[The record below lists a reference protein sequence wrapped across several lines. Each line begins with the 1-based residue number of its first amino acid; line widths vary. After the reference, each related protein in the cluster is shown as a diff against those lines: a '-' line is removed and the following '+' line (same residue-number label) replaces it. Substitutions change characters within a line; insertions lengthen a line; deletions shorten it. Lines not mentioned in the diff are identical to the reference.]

1 MKTLPMEP
9 MKLIVSIVERGQGR
23 NMIELFNGQKVTYHL
38 QCAGKGT
45 ATSEIMDLLGLDSL
59 EKDVVFS
66 IGKATLVN
74 QLMRDLNHELRGN
87 ARSKG
92 IVFDMKIT
100 AMSHVLAL
108 AILMPVREME
118 GREDI
123 MMEEG
128 MENSMILVTVNQG
141 FTEEVMHTA
150 RKAGARGGTIIR
162 ARWAGSESTEE
173 FYGITVQQEKEII
186 AIVSPSSKRKD
197 IMEAINS
204 QHGLKTEAR
213 GTVCSLAIE
222 DMVRLG

>member
-9 MKLIVSIVERGQGR
+9 MNVIVSIVERGQGR
-23 NMIELFNGQKVTYHL
+23 NILDLFTGQKVTHHF
-38 QCAGKGT
+38 QCVGTGT

-59 EKDVVFS
+59 EKDVIFS
-66 IGKATLVN
+66 VAKRTMAN
-74 QLMRDLNHELRGN
+74 KLMRDLNNELRGN

-92 IVFDMKIT
+92 IVFDMKLT
-100 AMSHVLAL
+100 AMAHVTAL
-108 AILMPVREME
+108 AILMPVRNEQ
-118 GREDI
+118 GREDT

-128 MENSMILVTVNQG
+128 LENSMILVTVNQG
-141 FTEEVMHTA
+141 FTEEVMNTA
-150 RKAGARGGTIIR
+150 RKAGARGGTIIH

-186 AIVSPSSKRKD
+186 AIVSPSAKRKD
-197 IMEAINS
+197 IMEAINKN
-204 QHGLKTEAR
+204 HGMKTDAR

>member
-1 MKTLPMEP
+1 MKTIPMEP

-23 NMIELFNGQKVTYHL
+23 NMIELCSSQNVTHHL

-66 IGKATLVN
+66 VGKATLVN
-74 QLMRDLNHELRGN
+74 KLMRDLNHELRGS

-108 AILMPVREME
+108 AILMPVREMQ
-118 GREDI
+118 GREEP

-141 FTEEVMHTA
+141 FTEEVMDTA
-150 RKAGARGGTIIR
+150 RKAGARGGTIIH
-162 ARWAGSESTEE
+162 ARWAGSKSAEE

-186 AIVSPSSKRKD
+186 AIIAPAEKRKE

-204 QHGLKTEAR
+204 SHGMKTEAR

-222 DMVRLG
+222 DIVRLG

>member
-23 NMIELFNGQKVTYHL
+23 NMIELFNGQKVTHHL

-108 AILMPVREME
+108 AILMPFREAQ

>member
-1 MKTLPMEP
+1 MKTIPMEP

-23 NMIELFNGQKVTYHL
+23 NMIELCSSQNVTHHL

-66 IGKATLVN
+66 VGKATLVN
-74 QLMRDLNHELRGN
+74 KLMRDLNHELRGS

-108 AILMPVREME
+108 AILMPVREMQ
-118 GREDI
+118 GREEP

-141 FTEEVMHTA
+141 FTEEVMDTA
-150 RKAGARGGTIIR
+150 RKAGARGGTIIH
-162 ARWAGSESTEE
+162 ARWAGSKSAEE

-186 AIVSPSSKRKD
+186 AIVAPAEKRKE

-204 QHGLKTEAR
+204 SHGMKTEAR

-222 DMVRLG
+222 EIVRLG

>member
-66 IGKATLVN
+66 IGKSTLVN

-204 QHGLKTEAR
+204 RHGLKTEAR

>member
-1 MKTLPMEP
+1 MKNLQIEP

-23 NMIELFNGQKVTYHL
+23 NMIDLFTSQKITHHF

-45 ATSEIMDLLGLDSL
+45 ATSEIRDLLGLDGV
-59 EKDVVFS
+59 EKDVIFS
-66 IGKATLVN
+66 VGKGTMVN
-74 QLMRDLNHELRGN
+74 QLMRDLNNELRGS

-92 IVFDMKIT
+92 IVFDMKLT
-100 AMSHVLAL
+100 AMAHVSAL
-108 AILMPVREME
+108 AIQMNVQNET
-118 GREDI
+118 GREDT

-141 FTEEVMHTA
+141 FTEEVMETA
-150 RKAGARGGTIIR
+150 RKAGARGGTIIH

-204 QHGLKTEAR
+204 NHGMKTEAR

-222 DMVRLG
+222 DLVRLG